1 MNLVSVKRALVS
13 VSDKT
18 DLVPLVRA
26 LVNHNC
32 EIIASGGTASRLREA
47 GITVKDVSEITGN
60 SEAFA
65 GRMKTLSYEIASGIL
80 FDRHRDAKEAH
91 KLNTVPIDMVISN
104 LYPFESVL
112 AQGATPD
119 ELIENIDI
127 GGPTLVR
134 AAAKN
139 HRWVAVLTS
148 PSQYK
153 SIIDEMNSNAGALT
167 LQTRSQLMREAFNH
181 TADYDSAIA
190 VAMDRSADIESRRM
204 AFQLDRHLEYGEN
217 PHQKAALF
225 KPRAGKSFPM
235 TVLQGR
241 ELSWNNIQDIEAAV
255 AAVSDIARPG
265 CAVVKHTVP
274 CGLSSGH
281 SLDSAL
287 RLAWESDPIS
297 AFGSVL
303 AFNRDVTAKDLD
315 HLAFFEEPA
324 RRKFVDVI
332 AAPSFSKDAI
342 DLLSKSKKIRV
353 VRADF
358 HSLQQKKQQRILAGT
373 LMEQDVDCTA
383 AAKWENVTTNSFPES
398 QRHLAEFG
406 VTISKHVKSNAI
418 AIVRD
423 AGGGCCQI
431 LGIGA
436 GQPNRVTS
444 TRLAIEKTRENLNRE
459 CGGNQERIASILAT
473 SIVVSDAFFP
483 FPDSIDLLAEAGFRY
498 IIQPG
503 GSIRDADV
511 IARAEALGLSM
522 IITGTRHFRH

>member
-18 DLVPLVRA
+18 DLVPLIRV
-26 LVNHNC
+26 LISHNC
-32 EIIASGGTASRLREA
+32 EIVASGGTANHLREA
-47 GITVKDVSEITGN
+47 GINVKDVSKITGN
-60 SEAFA
+60 SEAFG
-65 GRMKTLSYEIASGIL
+65 GRMKTISYEIASGIL
-80 FDRHRDAKEAH
+80 FDRHRDAEEAQ
-91 KLNTVPIDMVISN
+91 KLNTIPIDMVISN

-112 AQGATPD
+112 AKGTTHD

-134 AAAKN
+134 ASAKN
-139 HRWVAVLTS
+139 YRWVSVLTS

-153 SIIDEMNSNAGALT
+153 SVIDEINSNAGALT
-167 LQTRSQLMREAFNH
+167 LQTRAQLMRDAFNH
-181 TADYDSAIA
+181 TADYDAAIA
-190 VAMDRSADIESRRM
+190 VAMDATADIESRRM
-204 AFQLDRHLEYGEN
+204 AFYLDRHLEYGEN
-217 PHQKAALF
+217 PHQKASIF
-225 KPRAGKSFPM
+225 KSRSGKSFPM
-235 TVLQGR
+235 TVVQGR
-241 ELSWNNIQDIEAAV
+241 KLSWNNIQDIEAAV

-265 CAVVKHTVP
+265 CAVVKHTIP

-287 RLAWESDPIS
+287 RLAWESDPVS

-332 AAPSFSKDAI
+332 AAPSFSKDAL
-342 DLLSKSKKIRV
+342 DLLSKSKKLRV

-358 HSLQQKKQQRILAGT
+358 HALQQKKEQRILAGS

-383 AAKWENVTTNSFPES
+383 ATKWENVTSKHFPDAE
-398 QRHLAEFG
+398 RHLAEFG
-406 VTISKHVKSNAI
+406 ITVSKHVKSNAI

-444 TRLAIEKTRENLNRE
+444 TRLAIEKARENLSRE
-459 CGGNQERIASILAT
+459 CGGNQDRISAILAS

-483 FPDSIDLLAEAGFRY
+483 FPDSIDLLAEAGFRH